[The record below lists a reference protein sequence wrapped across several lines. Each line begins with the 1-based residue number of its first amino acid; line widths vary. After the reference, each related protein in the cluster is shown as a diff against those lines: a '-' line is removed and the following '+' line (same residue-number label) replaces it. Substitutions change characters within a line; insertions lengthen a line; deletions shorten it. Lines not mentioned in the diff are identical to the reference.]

1 MNSVAHVQVCMLD
14 VASAGAQSGSAHWGV
29 SFAAIDFEMALV
41 YLRYVGQISQVA
53 DKTWAAA

>member
-1 MNSVAHVQVCMLD
+1 MYVQVCMLD

-29 SFAAIDFEMALV
+29 SFAATDFEMALV

-53 DKTWAAA
+53 DKTWAAD